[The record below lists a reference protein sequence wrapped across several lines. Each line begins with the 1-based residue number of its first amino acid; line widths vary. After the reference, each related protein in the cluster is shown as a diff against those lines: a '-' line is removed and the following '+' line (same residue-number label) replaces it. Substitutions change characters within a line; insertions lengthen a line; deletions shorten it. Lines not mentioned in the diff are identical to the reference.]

1 MEYAMDA
8 RTKTRS
14 IESAVEPGAVLE
26 LLADARRL
34 PEWAPGF
41 ADAVEGD
48 ERAGWKVTKD
58 GAAFEI
64 RVVVQPE
71 ARTVDYLREVAPGL
85 VGGAYLR
92 VTPLM
97 GGGSSVVITVP
108 VIGDPDAVAAILD
121 EELVTLTRLA
131 ETA

>member
-1 MEYAMDA
+1 MDVQ
-8 RTKTRS
+8 TQTQTRS
-14 IESAVEPGAVLE
+14 IESSVEPEAVLD

-41 ADAVEGD
+41 ADTVEGG
-48 ERAGWKVTKD
+48 EGQAWKVTKD
-58 GAAFEI
+58 ADAFEI
-64 RVVVQPE
+64 SVVVRPD
-71 ARTVDYLREVAPGL
+71 ACTVDYLREVAPGL

-108 VIGDPDAVAAILD
+108 VIGDPAAVAATLD

-131 ETA
+131 EAV

>member
-1 MEYAMDA
+1 MDA
-8 RTKTRS
+8 RTQTRS
-14 IESAVEPGAVLE
+14 IESAAEPEAVLG

-48 ERAGWKVTKD
+48 PRQGWKVTKNSD
-58 GAAFEI
+58 AFEI
-64 RVVVQPE
+64 RVVVQQE

-108 VIGDPDAVAAILD
+108 VIGDPAAVATTLD

-131 ETA
+131 EAA

>member
-1 MEYAMDA
+1 
-8 RTKTRS
+8 
-14 IESAVEPGAVLE
+14 VVLD
-26 LLADARRL
+26 LLADPRRL

-41 ADAVEGD
+41 ADTIEGD
-48 ERAGWKVTKD
+48 EQHGWKVTKD
-58 GAAFEI
+58 GGAFQI
-64 RVVVQPE
+64 RVVIQQE

-108 VIGDPDAVAAILD
+108 VIGDPNAVAATLD
-121 EELVTLTRLA
+121 EELVTITRLA
-131 ETA
+131 QAA